1 MTRIIF
7 YIMLPWY
14 IMKGILE
21 FFLLLWK
28 AKGDLD
34 TAARI
39 VDREMI
45 EVKQQLFRE
54 RMQHGIVDR
63 EKIQHDEDLRQ

>member
-45 EVKQQLFRE
+45 ECT
-54 RMQHGIVDR
+54 GSY
-63 EKIQHDEDLRQ
+63 

>member
-45 EVKQQLFRE
+45 ELKQQLFRE
-54 RMQHGIVDR
+54 RIQHGEDPR
-63 EKIQHDEDLRQ
+63 QWPQEEK